1 MHTNKPYNKLLYILN
16 EPVDFCFKAQKDE
29 LVDIESSF
37 KYLIGNSYFKF
48 EKKLFRRVIGKPMRS
63 NPAPFMAKISL
74 YIMRIIES

>member
-37 KYLIGNSYFKF
+37 KYLIDNSYFKF